1 MSTLRFAHV
10 ALLALLV
17 PLAAS
22 CADEPVP
29 QPKTPVN
36 APGQPSQ
43 GQPPIV
49 GMTDTPSSVKL
60 GETPPPA
67 VPTNLTGAAVG
78 TYQQALAAFAR
89 GDLQQ
94 ARTLFTQ
101 VTKED
106 PKAHQA
112 FYSLGVVQ
120 ERLRDSGAGSSYR
133 EAFGLVPSYEPAI
146 VAYGVYQ
153 ARKGNASDAD
163 RFLTEK
169 HASMPKSAAIAA
181 ALAEV
186 KSLEKDT
193 GAAQRLAQEALK
205 LNPDY
210 RPAMVTIARDH
221 FRNRRLDLAI
231 YALQA
236 ILDGF
241 GPENPP
247 RDPNNAE
254 ARLLRALIWRE
265 QGNRAGA
272 IEEFRKAVNLRP
284 DLVEA
289 RVELATFLLEAGNA
303 DEAKPILEGALAF
316 DSENVGA
323 HLNLGDAQRLL
334 GNYPEAKKHFEWV
347 LAHDASLPQVHYDL
361 GLMYLFAPS
370 IPGMTAQQQVS
381 EATKELKRFQD
392 LRKKG
397 EADDSDELLNR
408 AKLKEG
414 ELAAAK
420 AAAEAP
426 PPAPTPSA
434 TPSAAPSAA
443 PAAPPAESAQPA
455 APPAPAAPPPPPA
468 PAPSGE
474 PDGGIP
480 VPF

>member
-1 MSTLRFAHV
+1 MSRLRTVLA
-10 ALLALLV
+10 ATLALLV

-22 CADEPVP
+22 CADEVKPG
-29 QPKTPVN
+29 PKTPVN
-36 APGQPSQ
+36 VTGAGTGAVPA
-43 GQPPIV
+43 IL
-49 GMTDTPSSVKL
+49 GMTDTPSSVKVGDAPL
-60 GETPPPA
+60 PSET
-67 VPTNLTGAAVG
+67 TNVSGAALG
-78 TYQQALAAFAR
+78 LYQQALGAFAR
-89 GDLQQ
+89 GDLAQ
-94 ARTLFTQ
+94 AKALFTQ
-101 VTKED
+101 ATQAD

-120 ERLRDSGAGSSYR
+120 ERLREAGAGASYR
-133 EAFGLVPSYEPAI
+133 EAFSLVPGYEPAI
-146 VAYGVYQ
+146 VAYGVHQ
-153 ARKGNASDAD
+153 ARRGNASDAD

-169 HASMPKSAAIAA
+169 HAAMPKSAAVAA

-193 GAAQRLAQEALK
+193 GSAQRLAQDALK

-241 GPENPP
+241 GAENPP

-254 ARLLRALIWRE
+254 ARLLRGLIWRE
-265 QGNRAGA
+265 QGNRSGA
-272 IEEFRKAVNLRP
+272 MDEFRRAVALRP

-289 RVELATFLLEAGNA
+289 RVQLATFLLEAGNA
-303 DEAKPILEGALAF
+303 DEAKPILEGALGF
-316 DSENVGA
+316 DSENVAA

-347 LAHDASLPQVHYDL
+347 LARDASLPQVHYDL

-370 IPGMTAQQQVS
+370 IPGMNAGQQVA

-397 EADDSDELLNR
+397 EGDDSDELLNR

-420 AAAEAP
+420 AAAEP
-426 PPAPTPSA
+426 PPAAPAPSAAASATPSA
-434 TPSAAPSAA
+434 TPSA
-443 PAAPPAESAQPA
+443 QPD
-455 APPAPAAPPPPPA
+455 APPPPPPSA
-468 PAPSGE
+468 VDAGVPAP
-474 PDGGIP
+474 
-480 VPF
+480 F